1 MTATDISLNVPGWYC
16 KGNNKD
22 RTVGVVL
29 EGWFEGDANAADIL
43 DKINP
48 IIFRLVG
55 EPIQNFQAI
64 NNSDWVAYE
73 MKTSDDIVEKGI
85 YWIQVKEL
93 LESV

>member
-16 KGNNKD
+16 KGNNAT

-29 EGWFEGDANAADIL
+29 EGWFEDGATDIL

-73 MKTSDDIVEKGI
+73 MKTTSDFVEKGI
-85 YWIQVKEL
+85 YWIQVF
-93 LESV
+93 

>member
-1 MTATDISLNVPGWYC
+1 MGETDISLNVPGWYC
-16 KGNNKD
+16 KGNNED
-22 RTVGVVL
+22 QSANVVL
-29 EGWFEGDANAADIL
+29 EGWFEGNANAAYIL

-64 NNSDWVAYE
+64 NNSDWVAKE
-73 MKTSDDIVEKGI
+73 IISTITNVIVEKGI

-93 LESV
+93 